1 MQEVLVSKIF
11 NYTST
16 PTKNVEG
23 QFWFN
28 PSTNVLSRFNGT
40 AWKPITVSSD
50 DVAVLTDGNKVSLTS
65 YLNTQIAALAEGID
79 SKQDKLKFYSEVDKS
94 ADTSA
99 DSTGSE
105 INLKTSASQ
114 YGGSNINL
122 IASNGQYNSGNI
134 NLKAKS
140 HNTSGGGNIILES
153 GGGSASGGN
162 ITLHSKVNSGGY
174 AEPGGQINIIAES
187 TQTGDGSNIS
197 LTAKNIQLKGELSGS
212 GISTYIKGTTPDN
225 ESPDITV
232 VDTKV
237 PSEKAVYNAV
247 NTKANK
253 STTLSG
259 YGITDAYTKTE
270 VDTKLKDYETKE
282 DFDGYTSMV
291 LSTYQQKTDI
301 TLETTNKTIVGSINE
316 INENTSKK
324 QDKLSYYSE
333 NTTTNKADISIDGK
347 STGKSEF
354 SINVTDSTGDNS
366 GDSTINLSA
375 GGSAGTVLNGAGK
388 INLEVSGSSGGKI
401 SLSAINGV
409 DYSNTGI
416 ELNVPFGFIDESYI
430 GENSGIIFNGPIS
443 GTGITKTITDVD
455 YKLPT
460 SKAVK
465 TELDKK
471 QDKLSN
477 PGFLY
482 LTGGH
487 AFSECKPTFSS
498 AQSLVFTYKVT
509 EEELDDAPWSI
520 IGNIRVWDSKKGIGI
535 AKQTKTV
542 GNHLQC
548 GFNWG
553 YGQSGDTTSRTFIT
567 IPKAQWVDGNTH
579 TYALICGKT
588 DTAGYFKVYQ
598 DGILIGLKTI
608 SLFDDFTPEYGFSL
622 GKHQTSGSSDNPAK
636 GRMSNIAFFNFDI
649 SDSTKTYTIADYH
662 NGKSI
667 PQSLITATEGD
678 RAIWALD
685 NYTKTD
691 SSSKKYIEDLVNY
704 NDAIITNDI
713 HDILDGITSTKQDK
727 LYFYKEDTRQSEN
740 FRVSIGDKSVVDYI
754 DLNAEDVISL
764 NAGVSGTAISTSLPT
779 SASASDF
786 KILSEKAVKT
796 ELDKKQ
802 NNLSLYS
809 EGEVDNAAGWVNIGK
824 DTSKISAGAGDVT
837 LTGAGDV
844 TLTARQNITLDAG
857 STIEIKNATSI
868 SGSVIAG
875 SISSEDTGISGQ
887 IPTVGAVA
895 TSLNTK
901 QDKLVSYSET
911 TLPPEAGTAGGKTT
925 VDINA
930 LSLQITTDTNLGGS
944 AIFKGGSVYVES
956 KLCTNELVVSES
968 ITGNAVLSS
977 ISSKPVDTK
986 ILSEK
991 AIKTEL
997 DKKQD
1002 TLKTFSENKTDPN
1015 TYTVNINA
1023 SQTCINSKLE
1033 VKDTL
1038 STDGNIELGGK
1049 IMQDG
1054 VDVLATKQDSLKYYS
1069 EDTTKAVSKLS
1080 SKRLEVNAYNTD
1092 GNTYNPLILN
1102 DKQGIAIGGN
1112 NPSAQDLYAYLNIGD
1127 NDGTSL
1133 MLSTPVGYS
1142 DLRYDGI
1149 TFKDTNDNLQFG
1161 FNNKTYNLLTE
1172 RAAGLYYLKDTDAK
1186 STGIAIDPDRI
1197 SLIDYNKYSDDPY
1210 ISDTSDSHCFFESTK
1225 ISNGQIQLQTR
1236 INGSSEFINEGTISP
1251 DCIKLGSGRFGS
1263 ALDPSADIVITTT
1276 QTEDTF
1282 AGHFHGIAYDGDTYG
1297 DGANNRWYIGT
1308 DVDKTGQ
1315 SSKPIIGKPYI
1326 KGFANAEFS
1335 ETVQATTIQ
1344 AGKEVSSSSGVATL
1358 TEGGLSINTPAGVA
1372 SFKYD
1377 GIEISNA
1384 GFKVHGQNG
1393 TSTVYPYVQI
1403 PDSNGNSFKIWKG
1416 TEEQFKA
1423 LTLVDFDTVYLRIQ
1437 DNNRIKATVGTD
1449 TASLENITDSYTLSS
1464 NTFTSFITDT
1474 KYNNAQGSILIT
1486 PSLTNSGALIF
1497 GEGVTDTSKGFPLYP
1512 DNIVSI
1518 PFKNITNFKVAGN
1531 LNDSFNYI
1539 VSFDI

>member
-301 TLETTNKTIVGSINE
+301 TLETTNKTIVRSINE

-366 GDSTINLSA
+366 GDSTINLFAGSSA
-375 GGSAGTVLNGAGK
+375 GSVSNGAGK

-401 SLSAINGV
+401 SLTAINGA
-409 DYSNTGI
+409 DSFDSGI
-416 ELNVPFGFIDESYI
+416 ELNVPFGPINESYV

-460 SKAVK
+460 SYAVK
-465 TELDKK
+465 KELDKK
-471 QDKLSN
+471 QD
-477 PGFLY
+477 
-482 LTGGH
+482 
-487 AFSECKPTFSS
+487 
-498 AQSLVFTYKVT
+498 
-509 EEELDDAPWSI
+509 I
-520 IGNIRVWDSKKGIGI
+520 
-535 AKQTKTV
+535 
-542 GNHLQC
+542 
-548 GFNWG
+548 
-553 YGQSGDTTSRTFIT
+553 
-567 IPKAQWVDGNTH
+567 
-579 TYALICGKT
+579 
-588 DTAGYFKVYQ
+588 
-598 DGILIGLKTI
+598 
-608 SLFDDFTPEYGFSL
+608 
-622 GKHQTSGSSDNPAK
+622 
-636 GRMSNIAFFNFDI
+636 
-649 SDSTKTYTIADYH
+649 
-662 NGKSI
+662 
-667 PQSLITATEGD
+667 
-678 RAIWALD
+678 
-685 NYTKTD
+685 
-691 SSSKKYIEDLVNY
+691 
-704 NDAIITNDI
+704 
-713 HDILDGITSTKQDK
+713 
-727 LYFYKEDTRQSEN
+727 
-740 FRVSIGDKSVVDYI
+740 
-754 DLNAEDVISL
+754 
-764 NAGVSGTAISTSLPT
+764 
-779 SASASDF
+779 
-786 KILSEKAVKT
+786 
-796 ELDKKQ
+796 
-802 NNLSLYS
+802 
-809 EGEVDNAAGWVNIGK
+809 
-824 DTSKISAGAGDVT
+824 
-837 LTGAGDV
+837 
-844 TLTARQNITLDAG
+844 
-857 STIEIKNATSI
+857 
-868 SGSVIAG
+868 
-875 SISSEDTGISGQ
+875 
-887 IPTVGAVA
+887 
-895 TSLNTK
+895 
-901 QDKLVSYSET
+901 
-911 TLPPEAGTAGGKTT
+911 
-925 VDINA
+925 
-930 LSLQITTDTNLGGS
+930 
-944 AIFKGGSVYVES
+944 
-956 KLCTNELVVSES
+956 
-968 ITGNAVLSS
+968 
-977 ISSKPVDTK
+977 
-986 ILSEK
+986 
-991 AIKTEL
+991 
-997 DKKQD
+997 
-1002 TLKTFSENKTDPN
+1002 LKTFSENKTDPN

-1092 GNTYNPLILN
+1092 GNTYNPFISDN
-1102 DKQGIAIGGN
+1102 APGIVVGGN
-1112 NPSAQDLYAYLNIGD
+1112 TPYDNKSAYTNIGEGLIQLQTPNGD
-1127 NDGTSL
+1127 TSIKASTFSIKPTTGDGTSN
-1133 MLSTPVGYS
+1133 VE
-1142 DLRYDGI
+1142 
-1149 TFKDTNDNLQFG
+1149 FG
-1161 FNNKTYNLLTE
+1161 FNNETYNILTN
-1172 RAAGLYYLKDTDAK
+1172 RDAGLFYLKNTDAK

-1197 SLIDYNKYSDDPY
+1197 SLIDYNKYSDDPD
-1210 ISDTSDSHCFFESTK
+1210 ISDTSDSHCFFESTN
-1225 ISNGQIQLQTR
+1225 ISNGQIQLQKRT
-1236 INGSSEFINEGTISP
+1236 NNSSEFIDKGILSP
-1251 DCIKLGSGRFGS
+1251 DYIKLHSGKFGGSY
-1263 ALDPSADIVITTT
+1263 DVIADMVITTT
-1276 QTEDTF
+1276 QTQDGF
-1282 AGHFHGIAYDGDTYG
+1282 AGRFHGIAYNSNDI
-1297 DGANNRWYIGT
+1297 GAWYIGT
-1308 DVDKTGQ
+1308 DVDG
-1315 SSKPIIGKPYI
+1315 SAFSDPVIGKPYI

-1344 AGKEVSSSSGVATL
+1344 AGKEVSANSGVAAL
-1358 TEGGLSINTPAGVA
+1358 TEGGLSINTPAGIA
-1372 SFKYD
+1372 SFKFD

-1384 GFKVHGQNG
+1384 NFKVQGG
-1393 TSTVYPYVQI
+1393 SIDAYVQI
-1403 PDSNGNSFKIWKG
+1403 PDSNGASFKIWKG
-1416 TEEQFKA
+1416 TEKQFKA
-1423 LTLVDFDTVYLRIQ
+1423 LTVVKSDTVYLRVQ
-1437 DNNRIKATVGTD
+1437 ENNRIKATVGTD
-1449 TASLENITDSYTLSS
+1449 TSSLENITDAYTLSS

>member
-40 AWKPITVSSD
+40 TWKPITVSSD

-79 SKQDKLKFYSEVDKS
+79 SKQDKLVTYKETSISTYPALGELRTPY
-94 ADTSA
+94 DTVEIKARAGNFTETSGGLA
-99 DSTGSE
+99 GKIELITEAPNEMSNGGIINLTSNGCYHASGGE
-105 INLKTSASQ
+105 INLNAIGESAS
-114 YGGSNINL
+114 
-122 IASNGQYNSGNI
+122 
-134 NLKAKS
+134 
-140 HNTSGGGNIILES
+140 
-153 GGGSASGGN
+153 
-162 ITLHSKVNSGGY
+162 
-174 AEPGGQINIIAES
+174 
-187 TQTGDGSNIS
+187 
-197 LTAKNIQLKGELSGS
+197 
-212 GISTYIKGTTPDN
+212 
-225 ESPDITV
+225 
-232 VDTKV
+232 
-237 PSEKAVYNAV
+237 
-247 NTKANK
+247 
-253 STTLSG
+253 
-259 YGITDAYTKTE
+259 
-270 VDTKLKDYETKE
+270 
-282 DFDGYTSMV
+282 
-291 LSTYQQKTDI
+291 
-301 TLETTNKTIVGSINE
+301 
-316 INENTSKK
+316 
-324 QDKLSYYSE
+324 
-333 NTTTNKADISIDGK
+333 
-347 STGKSEF
+347 
-354 SINVTDSTGDNS
+354 
-366 GDSTINLSA
+366 
-375 GGSAGTVLNGAGK
+375 
-388 INLEVSGSSGGKI
+388 
-401 SLSAINGV
+401 
-409 DYSNTGI
+409 SNT
-416 ELNVPFGFIDESYI
+416 
-430 GENSGIIFNGPIS
+430 
-443 GTGITKTITDVD
+443 
-455 YKLPT
+455 
-460 SKAVK
+460 
-465 TELDKK
+465 
-471 QDKLSN
+471 
-477 PGFLY
+477 
-482 LTGGH
+482 
-487 AFSECKPTFSS
+487 
-498 AQSLVFTYKVT
+498 
-509 EEELDDAPWSI
+509 
-520 IGNIRVWDSKKGIGI
+520 
-535 AKQTKTV
+535 
-542 GNHLQC
+542 
-548 GFNWG
+548 
-553 YGQSGDTTSRTFIT
+553 
-567 IPKAQWVDGNTH
+567 
-579 TYALICGKT
+579 
-588 DTAGYFKVYQ
+588 
-598 DGILIGLKTI
+598 
-608 SLFDDFTPEYGFSL
+608 
-622 GKHQTSGSSDNPAK
+622 
-636 GRMSNIAFFNFDI
+636 
-649 SDSTKTYTIADYH
+649 
-662 NGKSI
+662 
-667 PQSLITATEGD
+667 
-678 RAIWALD
+678 
-685 NYTKTD
+685 
-691 SSSKKYIEDLVNY
+691 
-704 NDAIITNDI
+704 
-713 HDILDGITSTKQDK
+713 
-727 LYFYKEDTRQSEN
+727 
-740 FRVSIGDKSVVDYI
+740 
-754 DLNAEDVISL
+754 ISL
-764 NAGVSGTAISTSLPT
+764 NAGAGYYSAGLISLSAGGDKSDYSDVQGQIKLTTSSENDKTTDSIILSSSNIQLDGSLKGTALKTSISSDADDSHVPT
-779 SASASDF
+779 T
-786 KILSEKAVKT
+786 KAVKT

-824 DTSKISAGAGDVT
+824 NTSKISAGAGDVT
-837 LTGAGDV
+837 LTA
-844 TLTARQNITLDAG
+844 TQNITLDAG

-868 SGSVIAG
+868 SGSVIAN

-930 LSLQITTDTNLGGS
+930 LSLQITTDTNLAGS

-1049 IMQDG
+1049 IMRDG

-1263 ALDPSADIVITTT
+1263 ALDPLADIVITTT

-1344 AGKEVSSSSGVATL
+1344 AGKEVSANSGVAAL

-1416 TEEQFKA
+1416 TEKQFKA
-1423 LTLVDFDTVYLRIQ
+1423 LTVVKSDTVYLRVQ

-1497 GEGVTDTSKGFPLYP
+1497 GEGITDTSKGFPLYP

>member
-40 AWKPITVSSD
+40 TWKPITVSSD

-79 SKQDKLKFYSEVDKS
+79 SKQDKLVTYKETSISTYPALGELRTPY
-94 ADTSA
+94 DTVEIKARAGNFTETSGGLA
-99 DSTGSE
+99 GKIELITEAPNEMSNGGIINLTSNGCYHASGGE
-105 INLKTSASQ
+105 INLNAIGESAS
-114 YGGSNINL
+114 
-122 IASNGQYNSGNI
+122 
-134 NLKAKS
+134 
-140 HNTSGGGNIILES
+140 
-153 GGGSASGGN
+153 
-162 ITLHSKVNSGGY
+162 
-174 AEPGGQINIIAES
+174 
-187 TQTGDGSNIS
+187 
-197 LTAKNIQLKGELSGS
+197 
-212 GISTYIKGTTPDN
+212 
-225 ESPDITV
+225 
-232 VDTKV
+232 
-237 PSEKAVYNAV
+237 
-247 NTKANK
+247 
-253 STTLSG
+253 
-259 YGITDAYTKTE
+259 
-270 VDTKLKDYETKE
+270 
-282 DFDGYTSMV
+282 
-291 LSTYQQKTDI
+291 
-301 TLETTNKTIVGSINE
+301 
-316 INENTSKK
+316 
-324 QDKLSYYSE
+324 
-333 NTTTNKADISIDGK
+333 
-347 STGKSEF
+347 
-354 SINVTDSTGDNS
+354 
-366 GDSTINLSA
+366 
-375 GGSAGTVLNGAGK
+375 
-388 INLEVSGSSGGKI
+388 
-401 SLSAINGV
+401 
-409 DYSNTGI
+409 SNT
-416 ELNVPFGFIDESYI
+416 
-430 GENSGIIFNGPIS
+430 
-443 GTGITKTITDVD
+443 
-455 YKLPT
+455 
-460 SKAVK
+460 
-465 TELDKK
+465 
-471 QDKLSN
+471 
-477 PGFLY
+477 
-482 LTGGH
+482 
-487 AFSECKPTFSS
+487 
-498 AQSLVFTYKVT
+498 
-509 EEELDDAPWSI
+509 
-520 IGNIRVWDSKKGIGI
+520 
-535 AKQTKTV
+535 
-542 GNHLQC
+542 
-548 GFNWG
+548 
-553 YGQSGDTTSRTFIT
+553 
-567 IPKAQWVDGNTH
+567 
-579 TYALICGKT
+579 
-588 DTAGYFKVYQ
+588 
-598 DGILIGLKTI
+598 
-608 SLFDDFTPEYGFSL
+608 
-622 GKHQTSGSSDNPAK
+622 
-636 GRMSNIAFFNFDI
+636 
-649 SDSTKTYTIADYH
+649 
-662 NGKSI
+662 
-667 PQSLITATEGD
+667 
-678 RAIWALD
+678 
-685 NYTKTD
+685 
-691 SSSKKYIEDLVNY
+691 
-704 NDAIITNDI
+704 
-713 HDILDGITSTKQDK
+713 
-727 LYFYKEDTRQSEN
+727 
-740 FRVSIGDKSVVDYI
+740 
-754 DLNAEDVISL
+754 ISL
-764 NAGVSGTAISTSLPT
+764 NAGAGYYSAGLISLSAGGDKSDYSDVQGQIKLTTSSENDKTTDSIILSSSNIQLDGSLKGTALKTSISSDADDSHVPT
-779 SASASDF
+779 T
-786 KILSEKAVKT
+786 KAVKT

-837 LTGAGDV
+837 LTA
-844 TLTARQNITLDAG
+844 TQNITLDAG

-868 SGSVIAG
+868 SGSVIAN

-895 TSLNTK
+895 TSLNTKQDKLSYYSEVLGSTSSVARINLKGSVQEGSQTSASGNYSHAEGEMTIASGKCSHAEGESTKASGVNSHAEGWSTTASGDYSHAEGWSTTASGKFSHAEGYNSFASGKFSHVEGCNTSASSQYQHVQGKFNLEDTTEKYADIIGNGTSYNANSNAATVSWDGISWSQTDVRAGGTDQDNAAYSLSALAEGIDSK

-956 KLCTNELVVSES
+956 KLWTNELVVSES

-1049 IMQDG
+1049 IMRDG

-1080 SKRLEVNAYNTD
+1080 SKRLEVIAYNTD

-1263 ALDPSADIVITTT
+1263 ALDPLADIVITTT

-1344 AGKEVSSSSGVATL
+1344 AGKEVSANSGVAAL

-1423 LTLVDFDTVYLRIQ
+1423 LTVVKSDTVYLRVQ

-1497 GEGVTDTSKGFPLYP
+1497 GEGITDTSKGFPLYP

>member
-50 DVAVLTDGNKVSLTS
+50 DVAVLTNGNKVSLTS

-301 TLETTNKTIVGSINE
+301 TLETTNKTIVRSINE

-366 GDSTINLSA
+366 GDSTINLFAGSSA
-375 GGSAGTVLNGAGK
+375 GSVSNGAGK

-401 SLSAINGV
+401 SLTAINGA
-409 DYSNTGI
+409 DSFDSGI
-416 ELNVPFGFIDESYI
+416 ELNVPFGPINESYV

-460 SKAVK
+460 S
-465 TELDKK
+465 
-471 QDKLSN
+471 
-477 PGFLY
+477 
-482 LTGGH
+482 
-487 AFSECKPTFSS
+487 
-498 AQSLVFTYKVT
+498 
-509 EEELDDAPWSI
+509 
-520 IGNIRVWDSKKGIGI
+520 
-535 AKQTKTV
+535 
-542 GNHLQC
+542 
-548 GFNWG
+548 
-553 YGQSGDTTSRTFIT
+553 
-567 IPKAQWVDGNTH
+567 
-579 TYALICGKT
+579 
-588 DTAGYFKVYQ
+588 
-598 DGILIGLKTI
+598 
-608 SLFDDFTPEYGFSL
+608 
-622 GKHQTSGSSDNPAK
+622 
-636 GRMSNIAFFNFDI
+636 
-649 SDSTKTYTIADYH
+649 
-662 NGKSI
+662 
-667 PQSLITATEGD
+667 
-678 RAIWALD
+678 
-685 NYTKTD
+685 
-691 SSSKKYIEDLVNY
+691 
-704 NDAIITNDI
+704 
-713 HDILDGITSTKQDK
+713 
-727 LYFYKEDTRQSEN
+727 
-740 FRVSIGDKSVVDYI
+740 
-754 DLNAEDVISL
+754 
-764 NAGVSGTAISTSLPT
+764 
-779 SASASDF
+779 
-786 KILSEKAVKT
+786 KAVKT

-930 LSLQITTDTNLGGS
+930 LSLQITTDTNLAGS

-1049 IMQDG
+1049 IMRDG

-1335 ETVQATTIQ
+1335 EKVQATTIQ